1 MNKKAAWLVTLL
13 FIAGSKFAEGQQAK
27 QIPRIGWLTVSSK
40 SVLPERYEAFRQGLR
55 DLGYIESQNIDIERG
70 DAGGKIDRLADT
82 AADLVRLKVKVIVT
96 TGTTGSLAAKKATTT
111 IPIVMTTGGD
121 PVREGL
127 VASLARPG
135 GNITGLTSI
144 STDLAG
150 KRLELLTE
158 TIGKPGRV
166 GVLLNPTDPSSS
178 GNLRETEAAARAL
191 GVQVQALEVRS
202 PNDFEVAFKAATGR
216 GVQALI
222 ILQNSLINAQRTR
235 ILELAT
241 KNRLPTMFGE
251 RAQVES
257 GGLMSYAPNSADLF
271 RRATTYVD
279 KILKGANP
287 ADLPVEQP
295 MKFEFVINL
304 KAAKQIGLTV
314 PPNVL
319 ARADRVIR

>member
-1 MNKKAAWLVTLL
+1 M
-13 FIAGSKFAEGQQAK
+13 
-27 QIPRIGWLTVSSK
+27 
-40 SVLPERYEAFRQGLR
+40 
-55 DLGYIESQNIDIERG
+55 
-70 DAGGKIDRLADT
+70 
-82 AADLVRLKVKVIVT
+82 IVT
-96 TGTTGSLAAKKATTT
+96 TGTTGSLAAKKATST

-127 VASLARPG
+127 IASLARPG

-158 TIGKPGRV
+158 TIGKPARV

-178 GNLRETEAAARAL
+178 GNLAETETAARAL

-202 PNDFEVAFKAATGR
+202 PNDFEAAFKGATGR
-216 GVQALI
+216 RVHALI

-241 KNRLPTMFGE
+241 KNRLPTMFGDA
-251 RAQVES
+251 AQVES

-271 RRATTYVD
+271 RRAATYVD
-279 KILKGANP
+279 KILKGAKP

-304 KAAKQIGLTV
+304 KTAKQIGLTI
-314 PPNVL
+314 PPDVL
-319 ARADRVIR
+319 ARADKVIR